1 MSDWMDRARA
11 AKKELSKAKH
21 GQRESILLAVGDGLN
36 PNTVRRE
43 IQALAFLDRLSK
55 TNPEF
60 GRALK
65 DASFGSVEV
74 LARWSSFDERGA
86 FQAAKKLAV
95 GDHSLKS
102 LKSAMLGARRQHA
115 VPTRKEF
122 LREVERSISGPV
134 SALLGGRLTAAD
146 IPSKRL
152 GGPPIDLLFRR
163 TLEGAP
169 AQSVAAIVVGPY
181 RSAALYSKR
190 RHDELWRAMGMAWK
204 FDHVIVVL
212 PSPGSV
218 AEYQRW
224 LIEAGVGSALNAQT
238 RLRARRVDPAPVR
251 RPSVLVVGI
260 EDIPD
265 FSGS

>member
-11 AKKELSKAKH
+11 AKKKLRKATH
-21 GQRESILLAVGDGLN
+21 GQRESILLAVGGGLN

-55 TNPEF
+55 TNPEL
-60 GRALK
+60 GLALK

-86 FQAAKKLAV
+86 FLAAKKLAI
-95 GDHSLKS
+95 GDYSLKS
-102 LKSAMLGARRQHA
+102 LKSAMQAARRQYA
-115 VPTRKEF
+115 APTRKEF
-122 LREVERSISGPV
+122 LREVERSISGSV

-152 GGPPIDLLFRR
+152 GGPPIDLLLWR
-163 TLEGAP
+163 TLEGVP

-181 RSAALYSKR
+181 RSGALYSKR

-212 PSPGSV
+212 PSPGNV
-218 AEYQRW
+218 EEYQRW
-224 LIEAGVGSALNAQT
+224 LIEAGVGSALNAPT
-238 RLRARRVDPAPVR
+238 RLRARKADRAPVR
-251 RPSVLVVGI
+251 RPSVHVVGMGRI
-260 EDIPD
+260 SD